1 MDLVQVDVLKR
12 VEFPDNPSGYYY
24 WTSVLYIDAD
34 EFASYFLLQNYV
46 IPRERLI
53 CTEDVQFMGIRIHN
67 PPGRGNIV
75 YEEDFSGL
83 SRGMI
88 ESEDEYSLINI
99 ARWRLYSDTG
109 RASYRLN
116 RMPLRPSDQ
125 DGQQLSDSGLLV
137 QQTSLNTL
145 LLPGRFRNSYGEILA
160 SGTVVRPLTQWQ
172 LRHGTKRRQRN
183 PLA

>member
-12 VEFPDNPSGYYY
+12 VIYTSNPSGYYY

-34 EFASYFLLQNYV
+34 LFTSYFNLQNYV
-46 IPRERLI
+46 LPREQLI
-53 CTEDVQFMGIRIHN
+53 CTNDVQFMGIRIHN
-67 PPGRGNIV
+67 PPGRGNVV

-83 SRGMI
+83 FRGLI
-88 ESEDEYSLINI
+88 ASEGEYSLINI

-125 DGQQLSDSGLLV
+125 DGQLLSDSGYLV
-137 QQTSLNTL
+137 QQASLNAL
-145 LLPGRFRNSYGEILA
+145 LAPARFRNSYGELLV
-160 SGTVVRPLTQWQ
+160 SGEVVRPLVKWQ
-172 LRHGTKRRQRN
+172 LRHGTKRRERN